1 MSRCLDC
8 ARSTYAVIDEDKD
21 HPYVHCDYHD
31 QAVDADFCCDYYQ
44 DEDIVGDEV
53 DDDLVSVLY
62 DPAYCYEC
70 GGYGDDYY
78 YDEDGDLI
86 ISCDNC
92 PFSPYREEE
101 Y

>member
-1 MSRCLDC
+1 MDRCLDC

-21 HPYVHCDYHD
+21 HPYVRCDYHD
-31 QAVDADFCCDYYQ
+31 QAVDADFYCDYYQ
-44 DEDIVGDEV
+44 DEDVVGDEV
-53 DDDLVSVLY
+53 DDDLVNVLY
-62 DPAYCYEC
+62 DPDYCYEC
-70 GGYGDDYY
+70 GGYGDDYS

-86 ISCDNC
+86 SNCDNC